1 MRGNSALI
9 NRGATSIDIPTSID
23 TSVEWLKR
31 QIFKVDN
38 EVVKEADRSPE
49 PQVVT
54 QSVDTGSEPS
64 GIEENS
70 SLNKS
75 DFDVFIEDL
84 KSHLEAA
91 QTLTFVQIQEK
102 IQPCLSGVLEPG
114 WIKLSSLISVSTRK
128 GT

>member
-1 MRGNSALI
+1 MTL
-9 NRGATSIDIPTSID
+9 
-23 TSVEWLKR
+23 SV
-31 QIFKVDN
+31 N
-38 EVVKEADRSPE
+38 
-49 PQVVT
+49 
-54 QSVDTGSEPS
+54 TGSEPS

-102 IQPCLSGVLEPG
+102 NSTVSKRRVRAWL
-114 WIKLSSLISVSTRK
+114 IKLSSLDICLDPE
-128 GT
+128 GH